1 MTQFLPRLYDWAMRS
16 KVLRMYG
23 ELRFLEDDIDGAL
36 RTKCDTSEMIARLD
50 ELEKQANR
58 IKLPV
63 AYASMLYSLRD
74 HINLVRDKIRR

>member
-1 MTQFLPRLYDWAMRS
+1 
-16 KVLRMYG
+16 MYG
-23 ELRFLEDDIDGAL
+23 ELRFLEDDIDDAR

-50 ELEKQANR
+50 ELEEQANH

-74 HINLVRDKIRR
+74 HIHLVRDKIRR